1 MRRLLLVPLT
11 VMLVAA
17 QMGVASASGGAS
29 VHCGQTLTADTRL
42 TSDLLNCPGSGLVI
56 GADNVTVDLAGHVI
70 DGVNSPGSEG
80 VAVDGH
86 SGVRITNGTIR
97 EFFLNGVGLR
107 NAPGSSVTNLRIAAI
122 GAGGGDGQA
131 SAGVL
136 VKDSA
141 GTVVKGN
148 TVTNDVEAFQSD
160 GIDVLFSPNTR
171 LINNRVLRN
180 AWNGAFVLA
189 SPGSTIVGNHFDANK
204 NQGIEVNFGSDA
216 AEIRN
221 NHARGNVADGIV
233 VGAVSG
239 VRVVD
244 NETHGNA
251 DTGIFFFDLIDSM
264 VSGNDASGNSAGIVL
279 AGGQNGSH
287 GNRLVGN
294 NTSRNTEIG
303 LVLDTQADDNTVIG
317 NVSNKNLGAPGEGG
331 GIIVF
336 DSTGNALVGNVAN
349 GNLDVGLGVFESAP
363 GNSAGNSLRRN
374 VANHNAGHGIDAVP
388 GTIDLGG
395 NVAHGNTPAP
405 DCVGVLCA

>member
-11 VMLVAA
+11 ALLVVA

-29 VHCGQTLTADTRL
+29 VHCGQTLVADTRL
-42 TSDLLNCPGSGLVI
+42 THDLLSCPGSGLVI
-56 GADNVTVDLAGHVI
+56 GADNVTVDLGGHVI
-70 DGVNSPGSEG
+70 DGVNAPGSEG

-107 NAPGSSVTNLRIAAI
+107 NAPGSSVTNLRIAGI
-122 GAGGGDGQA
+122 GAGGGDGDA

-148 TVTNDVEAFQSD
+148 TVTNDVAAFQSD
-160 GIDVLFSPNTR
+160 GIDVLFSPHVR
-171 LINNRVLRN
+171 LIDNRVLRN
-180 AWNGAFVLA
+180 AWNGAFVLE
-189 SPGSTIVGNHFDANK
+189 SPGSTIVGNQFDANK

-216 AEIRN
+216 TEVRG

-251 DTGIFFFDLIDSM
+251 DTGIFFFDLIDST
-264 VSGNDASGNSAGIVL
+264 VASNDASGNSAGIVL
-279 AGGQNGSH
+279 AGGQYGSH
-287 GNRLVGN
+287 GNRIVGN
-294 NTSRNTEIG
+294 ETSRNTEIG
-303 LVLDTQADDNTVIG
+303 LVLDTQADHNVVIG
-317 NVSNKNLGAPGEGG
+317 NVSTKNLGAPGEGG

-336 DSTGNALVGNVAN
+336 DSTGNALVGNVTN

-363 GNSAGNSLRRN
+363 GTSAGNSLRRN

-388 GTIDLGG
+388 GTIDRGG

-405 DCVGVLCA
+405 DCLGVLCS